1 MRSKFKV
8 KYTNISSVQ
17 LKGFVCRF
25 LNHFYFYS
33 RLKIY
38 IYIALNVM
46 LNAKVL
52 ANPGSQIFLSIF
64 IHIIMMSISRDLFR
78 VELLLF

>member
-38 IYIALNVM
+38 IYSSQCNAQCKSFGKSRFTKLSEYFYTHNYDVDIARSV
-46 LNAKVL
+46 
-52 ANPGSQIFLSIF
+52 
-64 IHIIMMSISRDLFR
+64 
-78 VELLLF
+78 